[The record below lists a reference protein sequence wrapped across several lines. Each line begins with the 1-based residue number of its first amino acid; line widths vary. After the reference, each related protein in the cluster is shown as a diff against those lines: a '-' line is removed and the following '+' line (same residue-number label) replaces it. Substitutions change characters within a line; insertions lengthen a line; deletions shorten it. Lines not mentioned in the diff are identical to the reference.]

1 VTTTLESTAAP
12 GPSGLPLLGVVPRIV
27 REGGLLLALL
37 SLWREYG
44 DVVQARLG
52 RTTVVFFARPEA
64 VQHILIDN
72 RDNYVRARIAVRS
85 VANLLG
91 DGLVTSEGAH
101 WRRQRHFMQAPLATS
116 AIPAYAPAMLAATRD
131 LLANWD
137 SLVKAGRPEIQVW
150 EDMSA
155 YTLDIVGRAVFGF
168 DTRGDARDV
177 GHTFTQILD
186 YLNRHL
192 YGLLPTLGWLP
203 TPDNRRL
210 NRNIRHLQ
218 TLLERMVAA
227 RRAAPDTY
235 AFDADLLSVMLR
247 ARDEWGEGMLERHLR
262 DEVMTLYLA
271 GHTTTADLLAWV
283 FYVLARHPS
292 VESTLHAELASVLG
306 GREPDLADLPR
317 LAYVRMVVDETL
329 RMYPPVPFVSKDAR
343 ADDVVCGY
351 RVPAGAMVL
360 LSPYV
365 TQRHPHLW
373 PNPDT
378 FDPTRFTPETT
389 AARHRFAMFPF
400 SAGYHSCIG
409 MHFAQQESHLAV
421 AAIAQHY
428 RLTQCEGPSIEPA
441 VTNTLTPKT
450 LRMRLEPRQRQ

>member
-1 VTTTLESTAAP
+1 
-12 GPSGLPLLGVVPRIV
+12 V
-27 REGGLLLALL
+27 REGGLLLAVL

-44 DVVQARLG
+44 DVVQAKLG
-52 RTTVVFFARPEA
+52 GTTVVFFARPEA
-64 VQHILIDN
+64 VQRILIDN
-72 RDNYVRARIAVRS
+72 RDNYMRARMAVKS

-131 LLANWD
+131 LLASWD
-137 SLVKAGRPEIQVW
+137 ARVAANDAEIQVW
-150 EDMSA
+150 EEMSA
-155 YTLDIVGRAVFGF
+155 FALDIVGRTVFGF

-186 YLNRHL
+186 YLSRHF
-192 YGLLPTLGWLP
+192 YGVLPTLTWLP

-210 NRNIRHLQ
+210 NRNIQHLR
-218 TLLERMVAA
+218 TLLDRMVRS
-227 RRAAPDTY
+227 RRANPDTY

-283 FYVLARHPS
+283 FYVLGRWPS
-292 VESTLHAELASVLG
+292 VEAAVHAELADVLG
-306 GREPDLADLPR
+306 SREPRLADLER
-317 LAYVRMVVDETL
+317 LSFTRMVVDETL
-329 RMYPPVPFVSKDAR
+329 RMYPPIPFITKDAR
-343 ADDVVCGY
+343 QADAVCGY

-360 LSPYV
+360 LCPYV
-365 TQRHPHLW
+365 TQRHPEVW
-373 PNPDT
+373 PEPDR
-378 FDPTRFTPETT
+378 FDPYRFSPEN
-389 AARHRFAMFPF
+389 AAGRHRFAMFPF

-409 MHFAQQESHLAV
+409 MSFAQQEAHLTV
-421 AAIAQHY
+421 AAIAQRY
-428 RLTQCEGPSIEPA
+428 RLVECPGPSVEPS
-441 VTNTLTPKT
+441 VTSTLTPKT
-450 LRMRLEPRQRQ
+450 LRMRLEPRI